1 MTYIYNG
8 NFMKQLLIDPVIL
21 SAVTL
26 THPFVMVQRPPLWP
40 QSSGLNASPVKTL
53 LSELPFLCLLTAA
66 RWRHKT
72 SLSLRHI
79 YFLTMRFSCK
89 VVCHLICL
97 NLLMSQQNVQQW
109 VDKSAVAILNTN
121 IVLII
126 ASHLFVNNEIFLQSH
141 LPFDLFKRV
150 DVKGECIAMLC
161 MWINIVWL
169 LTAYEH
175 GCTVVLHLSMMLF
188 SKFNSQCC

>member
-8 NFMKQLLIDPVIL
+8 NFMNQLLINPVIL

-121 IVLII
+121 IVVII
-126 ASHLFVNNEIFLQSH
+126 ASHLFVNNEIFLQSR
-141 LPFDLFKRV
+141 LPFDLFKLV
-150 DVKGECIAMLC
+150 DVAAECATMDR
-161 MWINIVWL
+161 
-169 LTAYEH
+169 
-175 GCTVVLHLSMMLF
+175 
-188 SKFNSQCC
+188 

>member
-1 MTYIYNG
+1 MVWKGHIMTNIYNG
-8 NFMKQLLIDPVIL
+8 DFMKQLLIDPVIL
-21 SAVTL
+21 TAVTL
-26 THPFVMVQRPPLWP
+26 TQPFVMVQRPPLWP

-72 SLSLRHI
+72 SLSLRHT

-121 IVLII
+121 IIVII
-126 ASHLFVNNEIFLQSH
+126 ASHLFLNNEIFLQSC
-141 LPFDLFKRV
+141 LPFDLFKLV
-150 DVKGECIAMLC
+150 DVTAECATM
-161 MWINIVWL
+161 
-169 LTAYEH
+169 
-175 GCTVVLHLSMMLF
+175 GR
-188 SKFNSQCC
+188 

>member
-53 LSELPFLCLLTAA
+53 LSELPFLCLLT
-66 RWRHKT
+66 WRHKT

-109 VDKSAVAILNTN
+109 IDKSEVCSHAFTLFPANTLVFSN
-121 IVLII
+121 VFG
-126 ASHLFVNNEIFLQSH
+126 S
-141 LPFDLFKRV
+141 LFKIPPLRSGGTSAQ
-150 DVKGECIAMLC
+150 KIKK
-161 MWINIVWL
+161 I
-169 LTAYEH
+169 
-175 GCTVVLHLSMMLF
+175 
-188 SKFNSQCC
+188 

>member
-26 THPFVMVQRPPLWP
+26 TQPFVMVQRPPLWP

-126 ASHLFVNNEIFLQSH
+126 ASHLFVNNEIFLQSR
-141 LPFDLFKRV
+141 LPFDLFKLV
-150 DVKGECIAMLC
+150 DVTAECALM
-161 MWINIVWL
+161 
-169 LTAYEH
+169 
-175 GCTVVLHLSMMLF
+175 GR
-188 SKFNSQCC
+188 

>member
-26 THPFVMVQRPPLWP
+26 TQPFVMVQRPPLWP

-121 IVLII
+121 IIVII
-126 ASHLFVNNEIFLQSH
+126 ASHLFLNNEIFLQSC
-141 LPFDLFKRV
+141 LPFDLFKLV
-150 DVKGECIAMLC
+150 DVTAECATI
-161 MWINIVWL
+161 
-169 LTAYEH
+169 
-175 GCTVVLHLSMMLF
+175 GR
-188 SKFNSQCC
+188 

>member
-1 MTYIYNG
+1 MTYIDNG

-26 THPFVMVQRPPLWP
+26 TQPFVMVPRPPLWP

-97 NLLMSQQNVQQW
+97 NLLMSKQNVQQCI
-109 VDKSAVAILNTN
+109 DQSALMPSHWSLQIHYIGAIQCAKTECQC
-121 IVLII
+121 
-126 ASHLFVNNEIFLQSH
+126 SDTMIFSISQ
-141 LPFDLFKRV
+141 
-150 DVKGECIAMLC
+150 
-161 MWINIVWL
+161 
-169 LTAYEH
+169 
-175 GCTVVLHLSMMLF
+175 VVLNDILTRE
-188 SKFNSQCC
+188 SKDRQAFWM

>member
-26 THPFVMVQRPPLWP
+26 TQPFVMVQRPPLWP

-121 IVLII
+121 IIVII
-126 ASHLFVNNEIFLQSH
+126 ASHLFLNNEIFLQSC
-141 LPFDLFKRV
+141 LPFDLFKLV
-150 DVKGECIAMLC
+150 DVTAECATM
-161 MWINIVWL
+161 
-169 LTAYEH
+169 
-175 GCTVVLHLSMMLF
+175 GR
-188 SKFNSQCC
+188 

>member
-1 MTYIYNG
+1 MTDIYNG

-72 SLSLRHI
+72 LLSRRQHKLRV
-79 YFLTMRFSCK
+79 K
-89 VVCHLICL
+89 E
-97 NLLMSQQNVQQW
+97 LLLQT
-109 VDKSAVAILNTN
+109 VAILNTN
-121 IVLII
+121 IVVII
-126 ASHLFVNNEIFLQSH
+126 ASYLFLNNEIFLQSR
-141 LPFDLFKRV
+141 LPFDLFKLV
-150 DVKGECIAMLC
+150 DVKREC
-161 MWINIVWL
+161 
-169 LTAYEH
+169 TAV
-175 GCTVVLHLSMMLF
+175 CNLVVSHAFTLFLANTLVLSNVGGSLF
-188 SKFNSQCC
+188 KLPPLRSGGTSAQKIKEI

>member
-1 MTYIYNG
+1 MGWKGHIMTYIDNG

-121 IVLII
+121 IVVII
-126 ASHLFVNNEIFLQSH
+126 ASHLFVNNEIFLQSC
-141 LPFDLFKRV
+141 LPFDLF
-150 DVKGECIAMLC
+150 
-161 MWINIVWL
+161 
-169 LTAYEH
+169 
-175 GCTVVLHLSMMLF
+175 
-188 SKFNSQCC
+188 

>member
-1 MTYIYNG
+1 MFQHNKWYEKGILWRIYI
-8 NFMKQLLIDPVIL
+8 ME
-21 SAVTL
+21 TL
-26 THPFVMVQRPPLWP
+26 THPFVMVQRHPLWP

-66 RWRHKT
+66 RWCHKT

-109 VDKSAVAILNTN
+109 VDKSALMPYIVPCKYISVFQCIWKSFQNPSIEKWGNLCSKNKRN
-121 IVLII
+121 IKRKSKGAHMRALCRGPAKTPSPHRGLYSNRHQ
-126 ASHLFVNNEIFLQSH
+126 ASCRHL
-141 LPFDLFKRV
+141 
-150 DVKGECIAMLC
+150 
-161 MWINIVWL
+161 
-169 LTAYEH
+169 
-175 GCTVVLHLSMMLF
+175 
-188 SKFNSQCC
+188 

>member
-1 MTYIYNG
+1 MVWKGHIMTYIYNG

-26 THPFVMVQRPPLWP
+26 TQPFVMVQRPPLWP

-79 YFLTMRFSCK
+79 YF
-89 VVCHLICL
+89 
-97 NLLMSQQNVQQW
+97 
-109 VDKSAVAILNTN
+109 
-121 IVLII
+121 
-126 ASHLFVNNEIFLQSH
+126 NEIFLQSR
-141 LPFDLFKRV
+141 LPFDLFKLV
-150 DVKGECIAMLC
+150 DVTAECATMGRLVCSHAFTLFPANTSVFSNVFGSLFKIPPLRSGGTSAQN
-161 MWINIVWL
+161 INNL
-169 LTAYEH
+169 KD
-175 GCTVVLHLSMMLF
+175 S
-188 SKFNSQCC
+188 

>member
-1 MTYIYNG
+1 MVWKGHIMTYIYNG

-26 THPFVMVQRPPLWP
+26 TQPFVMVQRPPLWP
-40 QSSGLNASPVKTL
+40 QSSGLNASPVKTP

-66 RWRHKT
+66 RGRHKT
-72 SLSLRHI
+72 LLSLRHI

-109 VDKSAVAILNTN
+109 VDKSALMP
-121 IVLII
+121 
-126 ASHLFVNNEIFLQSH
+126 SLQIH
-141 LPFDLFKRV
+141 WCFPMYLEV
-150 DVKGECIAMLC
+150 
-161 MWINIVWL
+161 
-169 LTAYEH
+169 
-175 GCTVVLHLSMMLF
+175 F
-188 SKFNSQCC
+188 SKSLHWEVGEPLLKK